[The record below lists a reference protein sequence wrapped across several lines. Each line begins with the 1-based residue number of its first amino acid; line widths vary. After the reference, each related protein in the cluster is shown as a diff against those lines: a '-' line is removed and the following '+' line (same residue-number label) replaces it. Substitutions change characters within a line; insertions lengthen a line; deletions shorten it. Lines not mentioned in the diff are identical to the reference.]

1 MSKLIIRSLCIAGF
15 LSLTMPVMA
24 NEVEPIYGSQ
34 LMTQQERL
42 DHQAQMRA
50 AKTPQAKQQLRQMH
64 HQKMKL
70 RAQKK
75 GIVLPDTPPAERGHM
90 NQQDRPGKGMMRD

>member
-1 MSKLIIRSLCIAGF
+1 MNKKLVTTFCLAGF
-15 LSLTMPVMA
+15 LSVAAPVLA

-42 DHQAQMRA
+42 EHQAQMRA
-50 AKTPQAKQQLRQMH
+50 AKTPLEKQRLRQLH

-70 RAQKK
+70 RAQKR
-75 GIVLPDTPPAERGHM
+75 GVPFSDLPPAENGRM